1 MIYAS
6 SLDISSIVSFFLG
19 MLAGFT
25 FLLVGILI
33 VMARGKKET
42 NKIFS
47 TDKEVIDKEKID
59 EFIKLK
65 QETFINEVEEN
76 DKDYLPTVMSL
87 SKELIHEISSYY
99 YPESKYPEYELTV
112 TEASEL
118 IKYVVDQVVGFFDK
132 PLLKKLKNIKIS
144 FIVNAITSTKKVTDS
159 KAVKAVTDSGAT
171 EAYGTL
177 KTITNA
183 LNPVYWFRKVVV
195 QGSLNIAIKKVCK
208 AELMVLGSELN
219 KIYSKN
225 LFKDD
230 EAFLDN
236 QKQIDEM
243 FKEEL

>member
-1 MIYAS
+1 MIYAT

-19 MLAGFT
+19 MIAGFT
-25 FLLVGILI
+25 FLLIGILI
-33 VMARGKKET
+33 VMTKGKKET

-47 TDKEVIDKEKID
+47 SDKELLDKERID

-65 QETFINEVEEN
+65 QETFINEIEEN
-76 DKDYLPTVMSL
+76 DKEYVPTVLNL
-87 SKELIHEISSYY
+87 SKELLHEISSYY

-144 FIVNAITSTKKVTDS
+144 FIVNAINTSNKVTNN
-159 KAVKAVTDSGAT
+159 KAVKAVTDSGAS
-171 EAYGTL
+171 EAFGTL
-177 KTITNA
+177 KTITNT

-208 AELMVLGSELN
+208 AELMVLGTELN

-230 EAFLDN
+230 QAFLDN
-236 QKQIDEM
+236 QKEIDEM
-243 FKEEL
+243 FKEEN